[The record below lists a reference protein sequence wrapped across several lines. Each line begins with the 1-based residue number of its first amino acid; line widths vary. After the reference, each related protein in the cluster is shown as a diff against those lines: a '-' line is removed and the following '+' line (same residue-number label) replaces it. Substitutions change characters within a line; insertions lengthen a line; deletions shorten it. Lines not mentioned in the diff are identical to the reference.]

1 MKRAAVISIAMAL
14 VLALAVPAL
23 ASAAGG
29 TVTVEAT
36 VLPRV
41 KVTPA
46 DGALL
51 VQANTPWALTIDTPT
66 GAINHQG
73 LKTQGTVVEL
83 PDDTLAYWVVISE
96 P

>member
-23 ASAAGG
+23 AAAAGG
-29 TVTVEAT
+29 TVTVGAT

-41 KVTPA
+41 KVTPT
-46 DGALL
+46 DDALL
-51 VQANTPWALTIDTPT
+51 VQANTAWTLTIDTPT
-66 GAINHQG
+66 GAVTRRG
-73 LKTQGTVVEL
+73 AKTQGTLIEL